1 MKFAFTNVPF
11 RHKNDKK
18 EASHEKTSEKI
29 LKKLK
34 FIVKFLSWQKM
45 TFSKQ
50 NLIIITKKF
59 YINCRF

>member
-1 MKFAFTNVPF
+1 MVTNMKFAFTNVPF

-34 FIVKFLSWQKM
+34 FIVKLLS
-45 TFSKQ
+45 
-50 NLIIITKKF
+50 
-59 YINCRF
+59 